1 MQYLYIIKCQEFH
14 KIGIANDV
22 DTRLSQLST
31 GNPYPLDVVSIY
43 GFQNAETVERA
54 LHQRYSD
61 VRVRGEWFGLDDHDI
76 SDIDLVCKMLGGEL
90 VDTVSEVTEDK
101 LDEAEDMGEIFSNGA
116 KFDFVAM
123 FSDGWWIE
131 RSNSKGKREYW
142 VWRKTLETGRDYLYG
157 GRIVDLP
164 KSLEDMQAWR
174 KTVMEGAK

>member
-43 GFQNAETVERA
+43 GFPNAETVERA

-90 VDTVSEVTEDK
+90 IETVSEVTEDK
-101 LDEAEDMGEIFSNGA
+101 LDEAEESN
-116 KFDFVAM
+116 VYIPC
-123 FSDGWWIE
+123 IE
-131 RSNSKGKREYW
+131 DVEKVMNDPNYRLEYRSSNNGVYGFL
-142 VWRKTLETGRDYLYG
+142 WRSRYG
-157 GRIVDLP
+157 GRDGALYIGRMNPIFEDVKKIV
-164 KSLEDMQAWR
+164 E
-174 KTVMEGAK
+174 AK

>member
-43 GFQNAETVERA
+43 GFANAETVERA

-76 SDIDLVCKMLGGEL
+76 SNIEHVCKMLGGKLIE
-90 VDTVSEVTEDK
+90 TVAEVTDDK
-101 LDEAEDMGEIFSNGA
+101 LEEAEHDYVLTG
-116 KFDFVAM
+116 
-123 FSDGWWIE
+123 
-131 RSNSKGKREYW
+131 NS
-142 VWRKTLETGRDYLYG
+142 VWRLEARNDRSPAGYAVFRRGKQKEYLGYVRG
-157 GRIVDLP
+157 CDLKDAKRP
-164 KSLEDMQAWR
+164 TIEEIDSILLLA
-174 KTVMEGAK
+174 MEAK